1 MSRISQYRLA
11 RSYCDRIISH
21 FSPNR
26 SRSRK
31 IKDILSTREA
41 ITLFMTVV
49 AAQFV
54 VPSPSLFYVFLALA
68 ISPLFVVVHV
78 TSVLYRNVIGNH
90 VVRRQHIVT
99 FEPHST
105 KERFAPVLFVRLLM
119 SMCNLATLYNYSQD

>member
-1 MSRISQYRLA
+1 MSRLSQYRLA
-11 RSYCDRIISH
+11 RPYCDRIISH
-21 FSPNR
+21 FSPNS
-26 SRSRK
+26 SRARK

-41 ITLFMTVV
+41 ITLFMIVV

-54 VPSPSLFYVFLALA
+54 VPSSSLFYVFLALA

-90 VVRRQHIVT
+90 VMRRQRNIVT
-99 FEPHST
+99 FESHST

-119 SMCNLATLYNYSQD
+119 SVQPGYPV